1 MKIKAAIVDD
11 HLLFLKSISLMLESF
26 REYEVVVEALNGKEL
41 QQKMAAAPH
50 LPEIMLIDV
59 NMPVMNGVETAAW
72 VSENYP
78 TIKMIALSQ
87 NDSEK
92 AIIEMIKSGCCA
104 YMLKDTHPDELEK
117 ALQEVIKTG
126 YYNSDQSNINFRRLL
141 KYEEEQ
147 IKITE
152 REKIFLKYVCTEM
165 TYKEVAALM
174 HVSER
179 TIDGYRDNL
188 FQKMK
193 VQSRVGLALEAIRR
207 QIVGL

>member
-26 REYEVVVEALNGKEL
+26 REYEVVIEALNGKEL

-92 AIIEMIKSGCCA
+92 AIIEMIKSGCSA

-207 QIVGL
+207 QIVNL